1 MMMKSNIY
9 TLRRLMLVS
18 VVYFVLAL
26 SVFTVVV
33 YAWFTLTNTNVTAL
47 VSKVS
52 EVEAEYE
59 FYVYKDQLHN
69 GSANLT
75 LVDNV
80 CLVESDDLCYRYIPD
95 PTTAHL
101 IDGSVA
107 PGERFSFAIKILNIG
122 SSQAYLRLDLGGV
135 ESTGY
140 DLVVNKIQTAFLYE
154 VTQISHIID
163 GVESDDVKNVA
174 PSLYYSSYFSYDSE
188 LTYSL
193 VKNVPMT
200 VNEASNSMVVIYFDL
215 YFDPTIYGQDEF
227 GVPYTNSNIFKTQSF
242 IVEHVYMIITAN
254 TD

>member
-1 MMMKSNIY
+1 MTNNNTN

-18 VVYFVLAL
+18 VVYFLLAL

-33 YAWFTLTNTNVTAL
+33 YAWFTLTNTNLTAL

-69 GSANLT
+69 GSTNLT
-75 LVDNV
+75 LIDNV
-80 CLVESDDLCYRYIPD
+80 CLTETDDLCYRYIPN

-122 SSQAYLRLDLGGV
+122 SSQAYLKLDFGGV
-135 ESTGY
+135 ESSGY
-140 DLVVNKIQTAFLYE
+140 DLAVNKIQTAFLYE
-154 VTQISHIID
+154 VTQISYIID
-163 GVESDDVKNVA
+163 GVESEDMKENA
-174 PSLYYSSYFSYDSE
+174 PSIYHSSYFSSNSE
-188 LTYSL
+188 MIYPL
-193 VKNVPMT
+193 VKNIPMT
-200 VNEASNSMVVIYFDL
+200 VGGANNSMVVIYFDL
-215 YFDPTIYGQDEF
+215 YFDPTIYGEDEF
-227 GVPYTNSNIFKTQSF
+227 GVPYTNSNIFKKQSF